1 MKKKF
6 LLETFLLFIL
16 GGLTSLSLPPLNFFL
31 INFFTLSI
39 FLAFLFKKLDE
50 KNSKKIFFYYGWLF
64 GFGYFLTNL
73 YWITISL
80 TFDENFTFLIPIAL
94 FLIPSFLAFFYAMV
108 SLLFKIY
115 NPKNIL
121 SAFFLFSFLFGFSE
135 FVRGTILTGFPWNL
149 IIYSLSKNLNFIH
162 IISIIGTY
170 SLNLVI
176 ISLFTLPVLYFL
188 KKTKKE
194 IIVCILL
201 LFLPIIFITYGS
213 IQKKEFLKDIEKKND
228 YTIRVIGSNIKLD
241 RFYNNIQP
249 EKVINELISI
259 SSPEKKKNIFF
270 IWPEGI
276 IPNIYRDELNLY
288 SNLFKRY
295 FDKNH
300 LIGLGI
306 TSRKIKDNQYEYY
319 NSLSIF
325 DNNLDL
331 IKNYNKVKLVPFGEF
346 LPLEKLFSKIGLKTI
361 TNNFGSFSKGE
372 NRKIIKLK
380 NDSSELRFLPLICYE
395 IIYSGNL
402 TKNSN
407 FDFIL
412 NISEDGWFGKSIGPK
427 QHFVHSIFRAIE
439 NGKYVIRASNNGM
452 AAIVNP
458 LGQIEKKIDY
468 GVSDYI
474 DFEKRRDVQK
484 TIFSIFGNRIFI
496 ILILLYIFL
505 IFSFNRIRNE

>member
-39 FLAFLFKKLDE
+39 FLTFLFKKLDE

-94 FLIPSFLAFFYAMV
+94 FLIPSFLAFFYAIV

-135 FVRGTILTGFPWNL
+135 FVRGIILTGFPWNL
-149 IIYSLSKNLNFIH
+149 IIYSFSKNLNFIH

-194 IIVCILL
+194 IIVIILL

-213 IQKKEFLKDIEKKND
+213 IQKKEFLKNIEKKND

-249 EKVINELISI
+249 EKIINELISI
-259 SSPEKKKNIFF
+259 SSPEKKRIFF
-270 IWPEGI
+270 LYGQ
-276 IPNIYRDELNLY
+276 REL
-288 SNLFKRY
+288 F
-295 FDKNH
+295 
-300 LIGLGI
+300 
-306 TSRKIKDNQYEYY
+306 Q
-319 NSLSIF
+319 
-325 DNNLDL
+325 
-331 IKNYNKVKLVPFGEF
+331 
-346 LPLEKLFSKIGLKTI
+346 
-361 TNNFGSFSKGE
+361 
-372 NRKIIKLK
+372 
-380 NDSSELRFLPLICYE
+380 
-395 IIYSGNL
+395 
-402 TKNSN
+402 
-407 FDFIL
+407 
-412 NISEDGWFGKSIGPK
+412 
-427 QHFVHSIFRAIE
+427 
-439 NGKYVIRASNNGM
+439 
-452 AAIVNP
+452 
-458 LGQIEKKIDY
+458 
-468 GVSDYI
+468 
-474 DFEKRRDVQK
+474 
-484 TIFSIFGNRIFI
+484 IFI
-496 ILILLYIFL
+496 VM
-505 IFSFNRIRNE
+505 N